1 MWRRRTAAAPPEA
14 VDEAARRAAR
24 DADRADYDAFA
35 SSGIRLRLFEQALR
49 FFPTGSII
57 DLGAGHGAFSLL
69 AHSLG
74 WRTTALDART
84 ERLPELPSDL
94 AFIHSDVE
102 ADTWDPADYDVVAC
116 LGLYYHLS
124 QPMQH
129 SLLARIAGR
138 PLILDTH
145 VATTDGSG
153 WFTRAGVLTDV
164 ARSGGELGAYYPE
177 VPHLDADSR
186 KADSLLASFG
196 NDTSFWA
203 TLPSLQATLRA
214 HGYAVQ
220 WVVDHPYP
228 GAQRTFVVALP

>member
-1 MWRRRTAAAPPEA
+1 MWRRRPAAPPPA
-14 VDEAARRAAR
+14 PDEAALRALR

-35 SSGIRLRLFEQALR
+35 SSGIRLRLFEQALG

-57 DLGAGHGAFSLL
+57 DLGAGHCAFSLL
-69 AHSLG
+69 AHSHG

-84 ERLPELPSDL
+84 ERRPELPADL
-94 AFIHSDVE
+94 RFIHSDVE
-102 ADTWDPADYDVVAC
+102 ASTWDPADYDVIAC

-145 VATTDGSG
+145 FATTDGSG
-153 WFTRAGVLTDV
+153 WFTRAGSLTGMTRVGNED
-164 ARSGGELGAYYPE
+164 GMYYPE
-177 VPHLDADSR
+177 VPHLDEESR
-186 KADSLLASFG
+186 KAGSLLASFG
-196 NDTSFWA
+196 NDTSFWP
-203 TLPSLQATLRA
+203 TLASLQATLRQ
-214 HGYAVQ
+214 HGYSLR

-228 GAQRTFVVALP
+228 GAQRTFIVAVP

>member
-1 MWRRRTAAAPPEA
+1 MWKRRTAAPPPAA
-14 VDEAARRAAR
+14 VDESARRAAR
-24 DADRADYDAFA
+24 DADRVHYDAFA
-35 SSGIRLRLFEQALR
+35 RSGIRLELFEQALR
-49 FFPTGSII
+49 FFPTGSVI

-84 ERLPELPSDL
+84 ERLPELPPDVT
-94 AFIHSDVE
+94 FIHSDVE
-102 ADTWDPADYDVVAC
+102 AATWDPADYDVVAC

-129 SLLARIAGR
+129 SLLDRIAGR

-145 VATTDGSG
+145 FATTDGSG
-153 WFTRAGVLTDV
+153 WFTRTGALSELTRLGNED
-164 ARSGGELGAYYPE
+164 GAYYPE

-186 KADSLLASFG
+186 KAESLLASFG

-203 TLPSLQATLRA
+203 TLPSLQATLRE
-214 HGYAVQ
+214 HGYSVQ

-228 GAQRTFVVALP
+228 GAQRTFIVALP